1 MALYLLPTH
10 KTMIHLVA
18 RASDKPDKPEF
29 VRRIVPG
36 TPVLDEANS
45 AVLFAEAPRTKW
57 ARVKGAISRI

>member
-10 KTMIHLVA
+10 KTMIQLVA
-18 RASDKPDKPEF
+18 RASDK
-29 VRRIVPG
+29 PG